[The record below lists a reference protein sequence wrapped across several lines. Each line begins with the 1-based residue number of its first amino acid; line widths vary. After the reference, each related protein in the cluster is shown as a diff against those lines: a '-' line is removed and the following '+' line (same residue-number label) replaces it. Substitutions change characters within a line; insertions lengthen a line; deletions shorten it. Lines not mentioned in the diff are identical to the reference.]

1 MAATTPTLA
10 GGLTREV
17 RPTGMAARRG
27 ARPTGRCSSPIGS
40 GFGESLFYKMQT
52 RLRYR
57 RPLSLE
63 PSNKGSTCTH
73 NSCPTLDITTCCR
86 SVQSP
91 TAGATPP
98 PRPLRKA
105 ASSSL
110 PWAAKDADGD
120 TLHGRPEQRKSV
132 WQKKVRVPP
141 YRYVWPP
148 PFSPL
153 PLYTGTTIAKARKTK
168 WRASSAVM
176 VAVVC
181 REWVG
186 GEFRIGKRW
195 FRGMTDM
202 LQGRTVK
209 PESLSNT
216 ESLPWLRRPRNPST
230 SSRSPFPMISAN
242 RRSSSEL

>member
-1 MAATTPTLA
+1 MTYPIGAIGAAAVAATTPTLA

-27 ARPTGRCSSPIGS
+27 ARPTGRCSSPTGS
-40 GFGESLFYKMQT
+40 VCGESLSYKMQT

-132 WQKKVRVPP
+132 WQRKVGAPPLQVRVAAALFAAGLVH
-141 YRYVWPP
+141 RDHD
-148 PFSPL
+148 
-153 PLYTGTTIAKARKTK
+153 GK
-168 WRASSAVM
+168 
-176 VAVVC
+176 
-181 REWVG
+181 
-186 GEFRIGKRW
+186 GEEDEMEGLERSDGR
-195 FRGMTDM
+195 RG
-202 LQGRTVK
+202 L
-209 PESLSNT
+209 
-216 ESLPWLRRPRNPST
+216 
-230 SSRSPFPMISAN
+230 
-242 RRSSSEL
+242 